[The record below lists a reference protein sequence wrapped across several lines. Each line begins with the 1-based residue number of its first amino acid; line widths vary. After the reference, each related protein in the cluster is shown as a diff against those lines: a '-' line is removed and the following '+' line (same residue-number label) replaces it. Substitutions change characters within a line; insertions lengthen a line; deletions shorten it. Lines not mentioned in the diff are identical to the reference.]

1 MTINTNTAMRFAG
14 IACIALAII
23 AADVVA
29 LAAVV
34 FF

>member
-1 MTINTNTAMRFAG
+1 MTIHANSALRYL
-14 IACIALAII
+14 ALAGVAISVL